1 MHKTKRTNKYSKK
14 TIKKLKRYN
23 KSKKNNSCKNTPTY
37 EVNRLHKLI
46 HFFKATNSKESTKK
60 SNDQ

>member
-14 TIKKLKRYN
+14 TIKKKMVLN
-23 KSKKNNSCKNTPTY
+23 KSKKNNSCKNPPTY
-37 EVNRLHKLI
+37 EVNRLHKLT
-46 HFFKATNSKESTKK
+46 HFFKATNSKVS